1 MEDKY
6 KPIYF
11 FNDTDEKNKKLFG
24 EKGTRLLEMTRQGSR
39 VPTGF
44 IVTSAMCLLFYDNQ
58 EKLLQFLMGEIQA
71 AIRKLEQVSGKI
83 FGDSENPLFVSV
95 DSSTPVPIHGIIE
108 NILNLGMNDSTVLGL
123 IKKKYDQHA
132 VLESYLRFVNSFS
145 TIVLGINVDIF
156 KEIKEDQQ
164 KLHNKFLNGKQQDQ
178 YLLLINKMK
187 SLIKEQYNIDF
198 PNDPYKQLELAISA
212 IFKSWMRN
220 RAVEYRRQYGI
231 TKEIADGT
239 AIIVSEIIYDN
250 IGKDN

>member
-1 MEDKY
+1 LEDKY
-6 KPIYF
+6 KPLYF

-24 EKGTRLLEMTRQGSR
+24 EKGTRLMEMTKQGSL

-58 EKLLQFLMGEIQA
+58 EKLLQFLMGEIQV
-71 AIRKLEQVSGKI
+71 AIRKLEKITGKI
-83 FGDSENPLFVSV
+83 FGDPENPLFVSV
-95 DSSTPVPIHGIIE
+95 DSSPAVPIHGIID
-108 NILNLGMNDSTVLGL
+108 NISNLGMNDSTVKGL
-123 IKKKYDQHA
+123 IKQRYDQHT
-132 VLESYLRFVNSFS
+132 VWEFYLRFVNSFS
-145 TIVLGINVDIF
+145 TIVLGICVDSF

-164 KLHNKFLNGKQQDQ
+164 KIHHNLLNGKQDQ
-178 YLLLINKMK
+178 YPLLIKKMK

-212 IFKSWMRN
+212 IFKSWVRN

-239 AIIVSEIIYDN
+239 AIIVSEMVFDDIGNDN
-250 IGKDN
+250 

>member
-6 KPIYF
+6 KPLYF

-24 EKGTRLLEMTRQGSR
+24 EKGTRLLEMTKKGSH

-44 IVTSAMCLLFYDNQ
+44 IVTSAMCLLFSDNH

-95 DSSTPVPIHGIIE
+95 DSSPPVPIHGIIE

-145 TIVLGINVDIF
+145 NIVLGINVDIF

-164 KLHNKFLNGKQQDQ
+164 KLHNKLLNGKQQDQ

-220 RAVEYRRQYGI
+220 RAVEYRR
-231 TKEIADGT
+231 
-239 AIIVSEIIYDN
+239 
-250 IGKDN
+250 

>member
-6 KPIYF
+6 KPLYF

-24 EKGTRLLEMTRQGSR
+24 EKGTRLLEMTKQGSH

-71 AIRKLEQVSGKI
+71 AIRKLEKISGKI
-83 FGDSENPLFVSV
+83 FGDSENPLFLSV
-95 DSSTPVPIHGIIE
+95 DSSPVVPIHGIID
-108 NILNLGMNDSTVLGL
+108 NILNLGINDSTVLGL
-123 IKKKYDQHA
+123 IKQKYDQLA
-132 VLESYLRFVNSFS
+132 VLKSYLKFVNSFS

-156 KEIKEDQQ
+156 KEIKEEQQ
-164 KLHNKFLNGKQQDQ
+164 KIHHNLLNGKQDQ
-178 YLLLINKMK
+178 YLLLIKKMK

-198 PNDPYKQLELAISA
+198 PNDPYRQLELAISA

-220 RAVEYRRQYGI
+220 RAVEYRREYGI

-239 AIIVSEIIYDN
+239 AIIVCEIVFDY
-250 IGKDN
+250 IGKNY

>member
-1 MEDKY
+1 LEDKY

-71 AIRKLEQVSGKI
+71 AIRKLEQISGKI

-95 DSSTPVPIHGIIE
+95 DSSPPVPIHGIIE

-123 IKKKYDQHA
+123 IKQKYDQHV

-145 TIVLGINVDIF
+145 TIVLGINVDIL
-156 KEIKEDQQ
+156 DQQ
-164 KLHNKFLNGKQQDQ
+164 KLHNKLLNGKQDQ

-212 IFKSWMRN
+212 IFKSWMRS

-239 AIIVSEIIYDN
+239 AIIVSEMVFDN
-250 IGKDN
+250 IGKDS

>member
-1 MEDKY
+1 
-6 KPIYF
+6 
-11 FNDTDEKNKKLFG
+11 
-24 EKGTRLLEMTRQGSR
+24 MTRQGSR

-71 AIRKLEQVSGKI
+71 AIRKLEQISGKI

-95 DSSTPVPIHGIIE
+95 DSSPPVPIHGIIE

-123 IKKKYDQHA
+123 IKQKYDQHTIW
-132 VLESYLRFVNSFS
+132 ESYLGFVNYFS
-145 TIVLGINVDIF
+145 TIVLGTSVDIF

-164 KLHNKFLNGKQQDQ
+164 EIHHNLLNGKQDQ
-178 YLLLINKMK
+178 YLLLIKKMK

-239 AIIVSEIIYDN
+239 AIIVSEMIFDD

>member
-1 MEDKY
+1 LEDKY

-71 AIRKLEQVSGKI
+71 AIRKLEQISGKI

-95 DSSTPVPIHGIIE
+95 DSSPPVPIHGIIE

-123 IKKKYDQHA
+123 IKQKYDQHV

-145 TIVLGINVDIF
+145 TIVLGINVDIL
-156 KEIKEDQQ
+156 DQQ
-164 KLHNKFLNGKQQDQ
+164 KLHNKLLNGKQDQ

-212 IFKSWMRN
+212 IFKSWMRS

-239 AIIVSEIIYDN
+239 AIIVSEMVFDN